1 MPAKVVM
8 VSRRDSLPSKRF
20 RQIGELV
27 FLWAAIEHELVDL
40 IGEALQLDMKTRRI
54 FMAKMDPKARIALLK
69 VVRSRYIRMPKTR
82 GRIRDLESACRS
94 LYKTRNMF
102 AHGAW
107 VYPDGEPDVAELL
120 CAADGDDTYL
130 PKRMSVTDAS
140 LEKVVEHYRS
150 CLGHAK
156 AIRQLVALEVSQG
169 Q

>member
-1 MPAKVVM
+1 M

-20 RQIGELV
+20 SQIGELV

-40 IGEALQLDMKTRRI
+40 IGDALRLDMKTRRI

-69 VVRSRYIRMPKTR
+69 VIRSRYVRMPKTK
-82 GRIRDLESACRS
+82 GLIRDLENACRS

-107 VYPDGEPDVAELL
+107 VCPHEEPDVADLL

-130 PKRMSVTDAS
+130 PRRMTVTDAS

-150 CLGHAK
+150 CLGDAK
-156 AIRQLVALEVSQG
+156 LIRRLVALEASKGAAQ
-169 Q
+169 